1 MNERHERLRKEL
13 DSLIYLARTLATRVC
28 NRGDLV
34 KLQALEERVQKAD
47 ARFARRRFLLDEMGR
62 AAGTPAYA
70 ALSAAYAEYIE
81 E

>member
-1 MNERHERLRKEL
+1 MNERHERIRREL
-13 DSLIYLARTLATRVC
+13 DCVVARACASAERVC
-28 NRGDLV
+28 NKGDLQ
-34 KLQALEERVQKAD
+34 KLQALKERVQKAD